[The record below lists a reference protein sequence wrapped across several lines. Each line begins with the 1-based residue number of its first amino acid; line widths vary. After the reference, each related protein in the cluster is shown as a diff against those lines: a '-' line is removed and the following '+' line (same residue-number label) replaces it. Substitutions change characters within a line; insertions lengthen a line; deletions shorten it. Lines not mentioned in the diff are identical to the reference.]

1 MDTNVEKDLAKRK
14 VYSKMDNSSKVSRDR
29 GQCLHSLFTYS
40 MPWKEVSEV
49 IGRHLKRHC

>member
-29 GQCLHSLFTYS
+29 GQCLHSLL
-40 MPWKEVSEV
+40 
-49 IGRHLKRHC
+49 LKC